1 MMTMLTERALWILR
15 LVVMVLS
22 AVSALMS
29 FSRGDTTGVVIF
41 GLLSALFLYQLI
53 RHSSVARMMTATTGL
68 LRAHERRRRRH
79 PPP

>member
-1 MMTMLTERALWILR
+1 MLTERALWILR
-15 LVVMVLS
+15 LVVVVLS

-53 RHSSVARMMTATTGL
+53 RQLVGGKNDDRDDRTPPSS
-68 LRAHERRRRRH
+68 
-79 PPP
+79 

>member
-1 MMTMLTERALWILR
+1 MTTMLTERALWILR

-53 RHSSVARMMTATTGL
+53 RPLVGGKDADRDDRTSPSS
-68 LRAHERRRRRH
+68 
-79 PPP
+79 

>member
-1 MMTMLTERALWILR
+1 MTTMLTERALWILR
-15 LVVMVLS
+15 LVVVVLS

-53 RHSSVARMMTATTGL
+53 RPLVGGKNDDRDDRT
-68 LRAHERRRRRH
+68 H
-79 PPP
+79 PRS

>member
-1 MMTMLTERALWILR
+1 MTTMLTERALWILR
-15 LVVMVLS
+15 LVVVVLS

-53 RHSSVARMMTATTGL
+53 RPFVGGKDDRDDRTPPSS
-68 LRAHERRRRRH
+68 
-79 PPP
+79 

>member
-1 MMTMLTERALWILR
+1 MLTERALWILR
-15 LVVMVLS
+15 LVVVVLS

-53 RHSSVARMMTATTGL
+53 RPLVGGKDDDRDDRTPSSS
-68 LRAHERRRRRH
+68 
-79 PPP
+79 

>member
-1 MMTMLTERALWILR
+1 MTTMLTERALWILR
-15 LVVMVLS
+15 LVVVVLS

-53 RHSSVARMMTATTGL
+53 RPLVGGKDDDRDDRTSPSS
-68 LRAHERRRRRH
+68 
-79 PPP
+79 

>member
-15 LVVMVLS
+15 LVVVVLS

-53 RHSSVARMMTATTGL
+53 RPLVGGKDDDRDDRTPSSS
-68 LRAHERRRRRH
+68 
-79 PPP
+79 

>member
-1 MMTMLTERALWILR
+1 MTTMLTERALWILR
-15 LVVMVLS
+15 LVVVVLS

-53 RHSSVARMMTATTGL
+53 RPFVGGKDDDRDDRTPPSS
-68 LRAHERRRRRH
+68 
-79 PPP
+79 

>member
-15 LVVMVLS
+15 LVVVVLS
-22 AVSALMS
+22 AVSAVMS

-53 RHSSVARMMTATTGL
+53 RPFVGGKDDDRDDRTPPSS
-68 LRAHERRRRRH
+68 
-79 PPP
+79 

>member
-1 MMTMLTERALWILR
+1 MLTERALWILR
-15 LVVMVLS
+15 LVVVVLS

-53 RHSSVARMMTATTGL
+53 RPLVGGKDDDRDDRTSPSS
-68 LRAHERRRRRH
+68 
-79 PPP
+79 

>member
-1 MMTMLTERALWILR
+1 MLTERALWILR
-15 LVVMVLS
+15 LVVVVLS

-53 RHSSVARMMTATTGL
+53 RPLVGGKDDDRDDRTPPSS
-68 LRAHERRRRRH
+68 
-79 PPP
+79 

>member
-53 RHSSVARMMTATTGL
+53 RPFVGGKDDDRDDRTPPSS
-68 LRAHERRRRRH
+68 
-79 PPP
+79 

>member
-1 MMTMLTERALWILR
+1 MTTMLTERALWILR
-15 LVVMVLS
+15 LVVVVLS

-53 RHSSVARMMTATTGL
+53 RPLVGGKNDDRDDRTPPSS
-68 LRAHERRRRRH
+68 
-79 PPP
+79 

>member
-1 MMTMLTERALWILR
+1 MTTMLTERALWILR
-15 LVVMVLS
+15 LVVVVLS

-53 RHSSVARMMTATTGL
+53 RPFVSGKDDDRDDRTSPSS
-68 LRAHERRRRRH
+68 
-79 PPP
+79 

>member
-1 MMTMLTERALWILR
+1 MTTMLTERALWILR
-15 LVVMVLS
+15 LVVVVLS

-53 RHSSVARMMTATTGL
+53 RPLVGGKDDDRDDRTPSSS
-68 LRAHERRRRRH
+68 
-79 PPP
+79 

>member
-1 MMTMLTERALWILR
+1 MTTMLTERALWILR
-15 LVVMVLS
+15 LVVVVLS

-53 RHSSVARMMTATTGL
+53 RPLVGGKDDDRDDRTPPSS
-68 LRAHERRRRRH
+68 
-79 PPP
+79 

>member
-15 LVVMVLS
+15 LVVVVLS
-22 AVSALMS
+22 AVSAVMS

-53 RHSSVARMMTATTGL
+53 RPLVGGKDDDRDDRTPPSS
-68 LRAHERRRRRH
+68 
-79 PPP
+79 

>member
-53 RHSSVARMMTATTGL
+53 RPLVGGKNDDRDDRTPPSS
-68 LRAHERRRRRH
+68 
-79 PPP
+79 

>member
-15 LVVMVLS
+15 LVVVVLS

-53 RHSSVARMMTATTGL
+53 RPFVGGKDDDRDDRTPPSS
-68 LRAHERRRRRH
+68 
-79 PPP
+79 

>member
-15 LVVMVLS
+15 LVVVVLS
-22 AVSALMS
+22 AVSAVMS

-53 RHSSVARMMTATTGL
+53 RPLVGGKNDDRDDRTPPSS
-68 LRAHERRRRRH
+68 
-79 PPP
+79 